1 MKITRLLIVV
11 AMVSCLAIMSLGAQ
25 GVTDSAIPLVG
36 VSKIITHPALD
47 AVEQG
52 MQDYLASQNVE
63 VRYDFQN
70 ANGDI
75 STANSIAQKF
85 KADRVQVAVGIATPV
100 AQALAHT
107 FTDVPVIFSAVTDPK
122 DAGLVPSY
130 TIPHGGNVAGVSD
143 MNPVESQIELLVSL
157 SGAKTVGNVY
167 ASGEANGVILMEQA
181 AAACKKLGIEF
192 VTAAVSNTSEVK
204 QATQSIVKRIDA
216 MYIATD
222 NTVISALAS
231 VADVCST
238 NGVALMS
245 ADPSSVEGIDFLV
258 AWGFNYYKIGL
269 ETGRIVKEILIDK
282 KAPGDIG
289 TVFLTDP
296 KDFELWF
303 NLDSAKKLGVTIPA
317 DLLATAAVTIE
328 GGKKIVK

>member
-1 MKITRLLIVV
+1 MKITRLLLVFALITG
-11 AMVSCLAIMSLGAQ
+11 LAITSLGAQ

-36 VSKIITHPALD
+36 ISKIITHPALD

-52 MQDYLASQNVE
+52 IQDYLASQNVT
-63 VRYDFQN
+63 VRFDFQN

-85 KADRVQVAVGIATPV
+85 KLDRVQLSVGIGTPV
-100 AQALAHT
+100 AQALVNT
-107 FTDVPVIFSAVTDPK
+107 FSDVPVVFTAITDPV

-143 MNPVESQIELLVSL
+143 MNPVESQIELLIRL
-157 SGAKTVGNVY
+157 TGAKSIGNVY

-181 AAACKKLGIEF
+181 AAACKKFGVEF
-192 VTAAVSNTSEVK
+192 VTAAVSNTAEVK

-231 VADVCST
+231 VADVCAT

-269 ETGRIVKEILIDK
+269 ETGRVVKEILFDK

-296 KDFELWF
+296 LDFELWF
-303 NLDSAKKLGVTIPA
+303 NLDSAKKLGVTIPT
-317 DLLATAAVTIE
+317 DLLETAAVTIE